1 MYLINNKYIL
11 KKLEFDKTII
21 SEEVQNISNKE
32 GRFLVNE
39 IANEVLNLKERF

>member
-1 MYLINNKYIL
+1 M

-21 SEEVQNISNKE
+21 GEEVQNISDKE

-39 IANEVLNLKERF
+39 IANEILNLKEQF